1 MKDTIKENREFRY
14 CYKRGKKVVS
24 SYLVLHYVKNR
35 EGKNKLGITVAK
47 LRTAVE
53 RNRAKRLIRECY
65 RAQLMQIGNGYNFVI
80 VARSKMADAT
90 FDDVQKSLAY
100 CIRKSDLI

>member
-1 MKDTIKENREFRY
+1 MKGTIKENREFRY
-14 CYKRGKKVVS
+14 AYKRGKKIVS
-24 SYLVLHYVKNR
+24 SHIVMHYIKNR
-35 EGKNKLGITVAK
+35 TDCNKLGITVAK

-65 RAQLMQIGNGYNFVI
+65 RAQFGQIRGGYNIII

-90 FDDVQKSLAY
+90 FDDVYRDMAY

>member
-1 MKDTIKENREFRY
+1 MKGTIKENREFRY
-14 CYKRGKKVVS
+14 AYKRGKKVVS
-24 SYLVLHYVKNR
+24 SHIVLHYVRNR
-35 EGKNKLGITVAK
+35 SETNKLGITVAK

-65 RAQLMQIGNGYNFVI
+65 RAQFKDIRGGYNVVI

-90 FDDVQKSLAY
+90 YADVERDMAY

>member
-1 MKDTIKENREFRY
+1 MKNTIKENREFRY
-14 CYKRGKKVVS
+14 CYKKGKKIVS
-24 SYLVLHYVKNR
+24 SYVVLHYTKNR
-35 EGKNKLGITVAK
+35 TEQNKLGITVAK

-65 RAQLMQIGNGYNFVI
+65 RAHFNEIQGGYNVVI
-80 VARSKMADAT
+80 VARSKMSDAT
-90 FDDVQKSLAY
+90 LDDVNKAMKY

>member
-1 MKDTIKENREFRY
+1 MKGTIKENREFRY
-14 CYKRGKKVVS
+14 AYKRGKKIVS
-24 SYLVLHYVKNR
+24 SYIVMHYVKNNTDA
-35 EGKNKLGITVAK
+35 NKLGITVAK

-65 RAQLMQIGNGYNFVI
+65 RAHFNKIRGGYNVVI

-90 FDDVQKSLAY
+90 LADVDKAMQY